1 MQILI
6 ALFIF
11 VVVIYGEYKII
22 VYAQRNLK
30 SISYSNTFVLLSRI
44 VLLLISAVFGF
55 LITLVPWQWSETTKF
70 IGFPIPI
77 AAWQY
82 VGGMWMDF
90 ISPIS
95 ILLWFFDFIIGLGLV
110 HLIAAF
116 ILWIRNRRA
125 NLLPKEAK

>member
-11 VVVIYGEYKII
+11 VVIIYGEYKII
-22 VYAQRNLK
+22 VYAHRSLK
-30 SISYSNTFVLLSRI
+30 SLFSSNTFVLLSRI
-44 VLLLISAVFGF
+44 ILVIVSAAFGF
-55 LITLVPWQWSETTKF
+55 LIALVPWQWSETTKF

-82 VGGMWMDF
+82 VDGMWMDF

-95 ILLWFFDFIIGLGLV
+95 ILLWFFDFIIGIGFV
-110 HLIAAF
+110 HLIATC
-116 ILWIRNRRA
+116 ILWIRNRRT
-125 NLLPKEAK
+125 NLLPKEAT